1 MIASLLPAW
10 LTGLLTLFSLSAMIT
25 FWFLLMLPGVLLRCV
40 PIHRVQ
46 RLASRYCVWIA
57 RNWVGSN
64 ALMLRLLHPVRWQ
77 VVMEGEMEPSASYL
91 LVSNHQSWADILVLF
106 DVFHRRTPFA
116 RFFLKRDLL
125 YVPIIGVV
133 CWAMDFPFMT
143 RKAGRSDLETT
154 RRACEIYREVPVT
167 VVNFL
172 EGTRF
177 NAAKHA
183 ATQSP
188 FSKLLRPKA
197 GGLAYTLN
205 AMGDQFAG
213 IVDVTIEY
221 IPVARPLAWSWLS
234 GEQADLKL
242 HVRVLPVP
250 LHLVQGDY
258 GQDHAHRVAVQEWL
272 TTLWEEKDQR
282 LQQGLTRPADSHLG
296 FEDGVS

>member
-1 MIASLLPAW
+1 MIATLFPAW
-10 LTGLLTLFSLSAMIT
+10 FTGLLTLLSLMLMIT
-25 FWFLLMLPGVLLRCV
+25 FWFIVMLPGVLLRCV
-40 PIHRVQ
+40 PIYRVQ

-77 VVMEGEMEPSASYL
+77 VSFDGDMDPRRSYL
-91 LVSNHQSWADILVLF
+91 LVSNHQSWADILVIF

-125 YVPIIGVV
+125 YVPIVGLV

-177 NAAKHA
+177 TEAKRA
-183 ATQSP
+183 ATGSP
-188 FSKLLRPKA
+188 YERLLHPKA
-197 GGLAYTLN
+197 GGVAYTLN

-221 IPVARPLAWSWLS
+221 SPSEKELAWSWLS
-234 GEQADLKL
+234 GQQADLRL

-250 LHLVQGDY
+250 EQLLAGDYMQDAAHREAVKTWLADLWAEKNQRLVQGL
-258 GQDHAHRVAVQEWL
+258 ASNE
-272 TTLWEEKDQR
+272 R
-282 LQQGLTRPADSHLG
+282 LGYRKA
-296 FEDGVS
+296 

>member
-1 MIASLLPAW
+1 MIASLFPAW
-10 LTGLLTLFSLSAMIT
+10 FTGSLTLLALMVMIT
-25 FWFLLMLPGVLLRCV
+25 FWFIVMLPGVLLRCV
-40 PIHRVQ
+40 PVHRVQ

-77 VVMEGEMEPSASYL
+77 VSFDGDMDPRRSYL
-91 LVSNHQSWADILVLF
+91 LVSNHQSWADILVIF

-125 YVPIIGVV
+125 YVPIVGLV

-177 NAAKHA
+177 TEAKRS
-183 ATQSP
+183 ATGSP
-188 FSKLLRPKA
+188 YERLLHPKA
-197 GGLAYTLN
+197 GGVAYTLN

-221 IPVARPLAWSWLS
+221 SPSQKALAWSWLS
-234 GEQADLKL
+234 GQQADLRL

-250 LHLVQGDY
+250 EQLLAGDYAQDAAHREAVKAWLADLWAEKNQRLVQGLASDERLDY
-258 GQDHAHRVAVQEWL
+258 RKA
-272 TTLWEEKDQR
+272 
-282 LQQGLTRPADSHLG
+282 
-296 FEDGVS
+296 

>member
-1 MIASLLPAW
+1 MVATFFPAW
-10 LTGLLTLFSLSAMIT
+10 FTGTLTLLALVLMIT

-40 PIHRVQ
+40 PVHRVQ

-64 ALMLRLLHPVRWQ
+64 ALLVRLLHPVRWQ
-77 VVMEGEMEPSASYL
+77 LVFEGELDPRRSYL
-91 LVSNHQSWADILVLF
+91 LVSNHQSWADILVIF

-125 YVPIIGVV
+125 FVPIIGLV

-177 NAAKHA
+177 TETKRVASD
-183 ATQSP
+183 SP
-188 FSKLLRPKA
+188 YGRLLRPKA
-197 GGLAYTLN
+197 GGVAYTLN

-213 IVDVTIEY
+213 IIDVTIAY
-221 IPVARPLAWSWLS
+221 QSTRRPLAWSWLA
-234 GEQADLKL
+234 GEQADLRL

-250 LHLVQGDY
+250 AHLLAGDY
-258 GQDHAHRVAVQEWL
+258 GMEATHRQAVQSWVGE
-272 TTLWEEKDQR
+272 LWQEKEQR
-282 LQQGLTRPADSHLG
+282 LQQGLEGKAMLECST
-296 FEDGVS
+296 

>member
-1 MIASLLPAW
+1 MIASFLPAP
-10 LTGLLTLFSLSAMIT
+10 LVGLLTLFSFSAMLV

-40 PIHRVQ
+40 PVYRVQ

-64 ALMLRLLHPVRWQ
+64 VLMLRLLHPVRWQ
-77 VVMEGEMEPSASYL
+77 IVMEGDMHPAKSYL
-91 LVSNHQSWADILVLF
+91 LISNHQSWADILVIF
-106 DVFHRRTPFA
+106 DVFHCRTPFA

-125 YVPIIGVV
+125 YVPIVGVV

-143 RKAGRSDLETT
+143 RSAGRADLETT
-154 RRACEIYREVPVT
+154 RRACELYREAPVT

-177 NAAKHA
+177 TETKRA

-188 FSKLLRPKA
+188 YRRLLRPKT

-213 IVDVTIEY
+213 IVDVTIDY
-221 IPVARPLAWSWLS
+221 TPVPQALAWSWLS
-234 GEQADLKL
+234 GQQADLQL

-250 LHLVQGDY
+250 QELLEGDY
-258 GQDHAHRVAVQEWL
+258 ARDAAHREAVQAWL
-272 TTLWEEKDQR
+272 GRVWEEKDRR
-282 LQQGLTRPADSHLG
+282 LQQGLQGPADTLG
-296 FEDGVS
+296 YQDGLL